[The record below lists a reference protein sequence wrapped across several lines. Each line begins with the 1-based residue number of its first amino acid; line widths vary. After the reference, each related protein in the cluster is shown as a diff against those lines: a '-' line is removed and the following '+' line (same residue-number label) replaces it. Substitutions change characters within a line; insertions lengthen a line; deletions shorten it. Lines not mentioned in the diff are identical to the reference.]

1 MQEGM
6 SYLAGAQLPAL
17 VVNIMRTGPGLGN
30 IGPEQGDYNQAVKGG
45 GHGNYHSIVLAPASV
60 QEMCDLTIKAFE
72 MAFKYRNPA
81 MILADATLGQVM
93 ESLRLPD
100 HEMHGPKTSDWSV
113 QGDLKTKR
121 NLISSIFLEPDKME
135 MHNRHLQEKYASM
148 QHEAMAESYLTDDA
162 DVILTGYGTSARVAR
177 SAVDQL
183 RTAGVKAGLF
193 RPMSL
198 MPFPIEQLNRA
209 AAGKKVLVVEMSN
222 GQYMNDVILY
232 LDRNKQTLV
241 RLCNRMGGV
250 LIQVDDVMKAAHDL
264 MKEAF

>member
-60 QEMCDLTIKAFE
+60 QEMCDLTIRAFE

-93 ESLRLPD
+93 ESLKLPD
-100 HEMHGPKTSDWSV
+100 HESHGPETSDWSV
-113 QGDLKTKR
+113 QGDLATKR

-148 QHEAMAESYLTDDA
+148 QHEAIAESYLTDDA
-162 DVILTGYGTSARVAR
+162 EVILTGYGTSARVAR

-183 RTAGVKAGLF
+183 RAEGVKAGLF
-193 RPMSL
+193 RPISL
-198 MPFPIEQLNRA
+198 MPFPIEQLNKA

-232 LDRNKQTLV
+232 LDRKKQTQV

-250 LIQVDDVMKAAHDL
+250 LIQVDDVMRAANDL
-264 MKEAF
+264 MKEEF

>member
-1 MQEGM
+1 
-6 SYLAGAQLPAL
+6 
-17 VVNIMRTGPGLGN
+17 
-30 IGPEQGDYNQAVKGG
+30 
-45 GHGNYHSIVLAPASV
+45 
-60 QEMCDLTIKAFE
+60 MCDLTMKAFE

-93 ESLRLPD
+93 ESLKLP
-100 HEMHGPKTSDWSV
+100 EREAQRPETSDWSV
-113 QGDLKTKR
+113 QGDLATKG

-135 MHNRHLQEKYASM
+135 IHNRHLQEKYAAM
-148 QHEAMAESYLTDDA
+148 QPESMAENYLTEDA
-162 DVILTGYGTSARVAR
+162 DIILTGYGTSARVAR

-183 RTAGVKAGLF
+183 RSSGIKAGLF
-193 RPMSL
+193 RPISL
-198 MPFPIEQLNRA
+198 MPFPVELLNRA

-232 LDRNKQTLV
+232 LDRKKRTQV

-250 LIQVDDVMKAAHDL
+250 LIQVDDVLKAANDL